1 MSRRLYIGG
10 ADACITATEVYARR
24 DSNYAWV
31 ALITDLDPYWGLG
44 RQFLMRTRSGDGFRW
59 RVVGDGVYEWRY
71 FLTKD
76 GSASNGF
83 FVVEGQSVREVN
95 RSKIIDIIEP
105 GLSAR
110 PLSPALET
118 LIEQARR
125 LTPSQIDKL
134 LYLSVSRARDEAE
147 LIIAE
152 DDARFAY
159 YITFRHSQA
168 VAFRVFHDAALALIA
183 CDRLTAEQFSL
194 LYGPWATI
202 MDEAG

>member
-1 MSRRLYIGG
+1 MPRRLYIG

-24 DSNYAWV
+24 DGDYAWV
-31 ALITDLDPYWGLG
+31 ALITDLDPYWGFG
-44 RQFLMRTRSGDGFRW
+44 RQFLMRTQSEDGFRW
-59 RVVGDGVYEWRY
+59 HVVGDGAYEWRY
-71 FLTKD
+71 FLAKD

-134 LYLSVSRARDEAE
+134 LYLSVSRAHDEAE

-168 VAFRVFHDAALALIA
+168 AVFRVFHDAALALIA

-194 LYGPWATI
+194 LYGPWTTI